1 MIDRE
6 TPTARLGA
14 ERNLIVAVVGPT
26 ASGKSDLAL
35 DLAQLL
41 PQEMGATLCAVGLIS
56 CTTVGFCARTDDFR
70 LQAVV
75 EVALERPA

>member
-41 PQEMGATLCAVGLIS
+41 PQERQGVIVRASPWREMRYHHPDRNESTFDSRLI
-56 CTTVGFCARTDDFR
+56 RT
-70 LQAVV
+70 
-75 EVALERPA
+75 